1 MLQVPYDYISLAE
14 SESPLAPLRE
24 HTQNLERD
32 CVFWYQR
39 TKECAVGDVDSIDQS
54 FYCSHCLAR

>member
-24 HTQNLERD
+24 HTQSLVRD
-32 CVFWYQR
+32 SRIFGVSALR
-39 TKECAVGDVDSIDQS
+39 NAVGDVDSIDQS